1 MDNVPF
7 TPDEIRAVFRLDS
20 ADARTHARCGPKSP
34 CRVNA
39 LAKCDEDL
47 DAWLSIPM
55 AVPGLSD
62 VGSGPIDGG

>member
-20 ADARTHARCGPKSP
+20 ADARSHARCGPKSP

-47 DAWLSIPM
+47 DAWLSIPVALRDLRTM
-55 AVPGLSD
+55 VAGPFD
-62 VGSGPIDGG
+62 GS